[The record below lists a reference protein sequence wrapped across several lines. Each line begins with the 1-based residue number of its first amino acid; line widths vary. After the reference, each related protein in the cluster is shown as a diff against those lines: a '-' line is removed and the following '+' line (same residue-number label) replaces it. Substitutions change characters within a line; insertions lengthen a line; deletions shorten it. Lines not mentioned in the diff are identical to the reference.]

1 MIEIQNPKLSF
12 GNLKLELEICLGFG
26 IWNLGFQAN
35 HVSQSR
41 LYWVCDSK

>member
-1 MIEIQNPKLSF
+1 MRIQNPKLSF

-35 HVSQSR
+35 HVSQGR
-41 LYWVCDSK
+41 LCWVCDSK

>member
-26 IWNLGFQAN
+26 IWDF
-35 HVSQSR
+35 R
-41 LYWVCDSK
+41 LTTFLRVDSVGSVIQNE